1 MTINTWDSFFV
12 VGYGRHAKS
21 RIIPALKKNN
31 QKISGIVSSSS
42 TFPSPD
48 IVFSD
53 IESSF
58 KASSLDTV
66 YILCSPPQIHFK
78 QASLILQS
86 GRSVI
91 IEKPAFLSL
100 KEASLA
106 IDLVRQKDLDLIE
119 AFMYKHTRLYKNFI
133 SFWDQHKP
141 SVKNIYINFFIPDF
155 PKSTFREKMPIFEAI
170 LFDIGCYPI
179 SLLVELFENCF
190 DFHNLNISF
199 ESNDHISKTIKISM
213 IINKINVLISIGIAN
228 SYQNNVE
235 IEVNEKGRVRFSPF
249 FYGQAV
255 DKSISYE
262 LENNTRIDN
271 FNDINGFEAMF
282 QTKSSDWEKSK
293 EIRFK
298 KIIKSVTIM
307 EEFSKQL
314 ASFDTKS
321 NFKKS

>member
-1 MTINTWDSFFV
+1 M
-12 VGYGRHAKS
+12 VGYGRHAKN
-21 RIIPALKKNN
+21 RIIPALKRNN
-31 QKISGIVSSSS
+31 QKISGIVSSSNS
-42 TFPSPD
+42 FPSPD
-48 IVFSD
+48 VVFSD

-78 QASLILQS
+78 QALLILQS

-106 IDLVRQKDLDLIE
+106 IDLARQKDLDLIE
-119 AFMYKHTRLYKNFI
+119 AFMYKHTILYKNFI
-133 SFWDQHKP
+133 SFWDQYKP
-141 SVKNIYINFFIPDF
+141 SVKNIYINFLIPDF
-155 PKSTFREKMPIFEAI
+155 PKSTFREKLPIFETI

-179 SLLVELFENCF
+179 SLLVELFENCINYQ
-190 DFHNLNISF
+190 NLNISL
-199 ESNDHISKTIKISM
+199 ESNDHISKIIKISM
-213 IINKINVLISIGIAN
+213 NINKIDILISVGIAS

-235 IEVNEKGRVRFSPF
+235 IEINEKEKVKFSPF
-249 FYGQAV
+249 FYGQAT
-255 DKSISYE
+255 DKSINYE

-282 QTKSSDWEKSK
+282 QIKSSDWQKSK

-307 EEFSKQL
+307 DELSKQL
-314 ASFDTKS
+314 ASFDAKA
-321 NFKKS
+321 NLKKS

>member
-1 MTINTWDSFFV
+1 M
-12 VGYGRHAKS
+12 VGHGRHAKN
-21 RIIPALKKNN
+21 RIIPALKRNN

-42 TFPSPD
+42 R
-48 IVFSD
+48 FSSLD
-53 IESSF
+53 FIFNDLESSI

-66 YILCSPPQIHFK
+66 YILSTPPEIHFK
-78 QASLILQS
+78 QALLILQS

-100 KEASLA
+100 DEASLVIELA
-106 IDLVRQKDLDLIE
+106 RKKDLDLIE
-119 AFMYKHTRLYKNFI
+119 AFMYKHTRLYENFI
-133 SFWDQHKP
+133 SFWAQYKS
-141 SVKNIYINFFIPDF
+141 SVKNIYINFLIPEF
-155 PKSTFREKMPIFEAI
+155 PKSTFRDKLPIFETI

-179 SLLVELFENCF
+179 SLLVELFDNCV
-190 DFHNLNISF
+190 DFHNLNISN
-199 ESNDHISKTIKISM
+199 ESNDHISKIIKISM
-213 IINKINVLISIGIAN
+213 IINKINVLISVGIAN
-228 SYQNNVE
+228 CYQNNVE

-282 QTKSSDWEKSK
+282 QIKSSDWKKSK

-307 EEFSKQL
+307 EELSKQL

>member
-1 MTINTWDSFFV
+1 V
-12 VGYGRHAKS
+12 VGHGRHAKN
-21 RIIPALKKNN
+21 RIIPALKRNN

-42 TFPSPD
+42 R
-48 IVFSD
+48 FSSLD
-53 IESSF
+53 FIFNDLESSI

-66 YILCSPPQIHFK
+66 YILSTPPEIHFK
-78 QASLILQS
+78 QALLILQS

-100 KEASLA
+100 DEASLVIELA
-106 IDLVRQKDLDLIE
+106 RKKDLDLIE
-119 AFMYKHTRLYKNFI
+119 AFMYKHTRLYENFI
-133 SFWDQHKP
+133 SFWAQYKS
-141 SVKNIYINFFIPDF
+141 SVKNIYINFLIPEF
-155 PKSTFREKMPIFEAI
+155 PKSTFRDKLPIFETI

-179 SLLVELFENCF
+179 SLLVELFDNCV
-190 DFHNLNISF
+190 DFHNLNISN
-199 ESNDHISKTIKISM
+199 ESNDHISKIIKISM
-213 IINKINVLISIGIAN
+213 IINKINVLISVGIAN
-228 SYQNNVE
+228 CYQNNVE
-235 IEVNEKGRVRFSPF
+235 IEINEKGRVRFSPF

-282 QTKSSDWEKSK
+282 QIKSSDWKKSK

-307 EEFSKQL
+307 EELSKQL